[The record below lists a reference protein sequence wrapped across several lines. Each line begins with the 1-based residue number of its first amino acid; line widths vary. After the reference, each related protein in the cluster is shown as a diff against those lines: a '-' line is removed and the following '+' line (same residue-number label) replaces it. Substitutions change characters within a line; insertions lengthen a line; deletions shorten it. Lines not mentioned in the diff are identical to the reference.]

1 MPFQSKFV
9 SHNCGLVG
17 TCLRFFISLIFHFAF
32 SVKFQPILTMDKIH
46 TEPEDNIAV
55 DPTTHIA
62 TVYGDD
68 WQSETTSIGSSLY
81 RGLEENGR
89 RYQTLSHKEYLI
101 PSDEKQF
108 ETYEAGH
115 LVALVMDSDQENPL
129 FRAPVKNPKH
139 ILDLG
144 TGLGN
149 WAIDVA
155 DMFPTASVRGV
166 DLYPPPVTWTPPNCI
181 LEVDNIAE
189 DWTWNEP
196 QDLIHMRIMIGAF
209 DNAEWDRVYQQCYDN
224 IRPGGWIE
232 QLEASP
238 FIECDDDSL
247 PADNILRSWGPTL
260 SACGKRAGRPLGTI
274 DMMQDAFRKA
284 GFVDI
289 CEKEYKWPIG
299 PWARDHRYKEAGTV
313 NYHHWT
319 SGMEGWAM
327 WLLCKFG
334 APEPWSK
341 EEVIVYVA
349 KLRNELKNPRYHIYE
364 RARRVWARKPFLEEI
379 AARAKDATNDGV
391 TIKSEN

>member
-1 MPFQSKFV
+1 
-9 SHNCGLVG
+9 
-17 TCLRFFISLIFHFAF
+17 
-32 SVKFQPILTMDKIH
+32 MDKIH
-46 TEPEDNIAV
+46 TEPEDDIAV
-55 DPTTHIA
+55 DPTTHIT

-89 RYQTLSHKEYLI
+89 RYQTLSHKEYLV

-115 LVALVMDSDQENPL
+115 LVALVMDSDYDNPL
-129 FRAPVKNPKH
+129 FRAPVKDPKY

-166 DLYPPPVTWTPPNCI
+166 DLFPPPVTWMPPNCI
-181 LEVDNIAE
+181 LEVDNIAQ

-196 QDLIHMRIMIGAF
+196 QDLIHMRIMIGSF
-209 DNAEWDRVYQQCYDN
+209 DDAEWTRVYQQCYDN

-238 FIECDDDSL
+238 YIECDDDSL
-247 PADNILRSWGPTL
+247 PADNILRSWGPAL
-260 SACGKRAGRPLGTI
+260 SACGKRAGRPLETI
-274 DMMQDAFRKA
+274 DMMQEAFRKA
-284 GFVDI
+284 GFVDVH
-289 CEKEYKWPIG
+289 EKEYKWPIG
-299 PWARDHRYKEAGTV
+299 PWARDQKFKEAGTV
-313 NYHHWT
+313 NYQHWM

-334 APEPWSK
+334 APKPWSK
-341 EEVIVYVA
+341 DEVIVYVA
-349 KLRNELKNPRYHIYE
+349 KLRAELKNPRYHIYE
-364 RARRVWARKPFLEEI
+364 RARRVWARKPFPEEI
-379 AARAKDATNDGV
+379 EARVRAEARTGARAEANMRAA
-391 TIKSEN
+391 IKIEE